1 MKPSRRNDLSRAAWR
16 KSRYSNDGG
25 GDCVEVATN
34 LPSVTPVRDSKVP
47 EGPTLLL
54 STNAWAAFVT
64 AVKA

>member
-1 MKPSRRNDLSRAAWR
+1 MKPTRKPDLRSAAWR
-16 KSRYSNDGG
+16 KSSFSEEYGA
-25 GDCVEVATN
+25 DCVEVATN
-34 LPSVTPVRDSKVP
+34 FPSVTPVRDSKAP